1 METGMAKSP
10 ASHRESWSRDDVAKL
25 KKMAARRPA
34 GIIAY
39 ELDRTVAAIRNKARA
54 EGISMSPPE
63 RSPYGRPTAKTRTA
77 ARKRK

>member
-1 METGMAKSP
+1 MAKTP
-10 ASHRESWSRDDVAKL
+10 ASHRASWSREDVAKL

-39 ELDRTVAAIRNKARA
+39 ELDRTVAAIRNKARV

-63 RSPYGRPTAKTRTA
+63 RSPYGRPTNAKKLTA

>member
-1 METGMAKSP
+1 MAKSP
-10 ASHRESWSRDDVAKL
+10 ASHRESWSKDDVAKL

-63 RSPYGRPTAKTRTA
+63 RSPYGRPTVAKKRTP

>member
-1 METGMAKSP
+1 MAKMP
-10 ASHRESWSRDDVAKL
+10 GSHRESWSKQDVAKL

-63 RSPYGRPTAKTRTA
+63 RSPYGRPAPAKKRTA
-77 ARKRK
+77 ARRRK

>member
-1 METGMAKSP
+1 MDKSP
-10 ASHRESWSRDDVAKL
+10 ASHRESWSKDDVAKL

-63 RSPYGRPTAKTRTA
+63 RSPYGRPTKKRMA
-77 ARKRK
+77 ARKGK